1 MGERDSRV
9 SAPKDFEPLAVTIT
23 LALEDGTPRI
33 SSNATTRLDSLRLAD
48 WLNTRFELAA
58 IVDLA
63 VTLRRIAEREQTR

>member
-1 MGERDSRV
+1 MEDLNGFDET
-9 SAPKDFEPLAVTIT
+9 LAITIT
-23 LALEDGTPRI
+23 ITIEDATPRI